1 MLERTNTH
9 HEVSRQDE
17 LSLYAQNIETALD
30 RRDFSTALDLIER
43 DWACAWFALGPTKM
57 SDLLYQ
63 LPREVLE
70 DRFILRTVQDMLMT
84 NSFDTVDS
92 STFLSEVDFSNPR
105 QAHWVTILR
114 AGVYRLVG
122 RSTEALEQIRLVE
135 QQVGQVQSLI
145 SSPGGWELHITV
157 QVGVSA
163 LLAGDLTQALT
174 SFTRA
179 QMHAPIPKY
188 AFLTRDSLAK
198 SALIHA
204 SFGNTTTAKSL
215 LRRERNIPR
224 TSSWVESHIDAHRDF
239 AKALLPSSSLDEAY
253 DMLQAIDLHD
263 IGELWPFYILAVHR
277 VLEAGGHYDELE
289 YQLEMFDDMDFPRRD
304 GDGLSGSVI
313 PLKRALLA
321 LRTGRI
327 AEAQEFLDRADQNFP
342 YTQLLQA
349 AAHVYAGRTQQAIQ
363 DATRLR
369 KDTRGFR
376 LLEIRRLA
384 ILAAAQYQSYEEPDC
399 LETLARAVEV
409 PRGLNIHEVALFSPE
424 TRELAMKKIAG
435 WPTEYNGPSAF
446 LTGLP
451 RPGLALTDR
460 EVEIIALL
468 AKGLTRAQMADKM
481 FISVN
486 TLKTHLKAIY
496 RKLGVSTAADAVLGA
511 QRRGLI

>member
-1 MLERTNTH
+1 MLERTSTH
-9 HEVSRQDE
+9 NEVSHQDE

-30 RRDFSTALDLIER
+30 RRDFSTVLDLIEQ
-43 DWACAWFALGPTKM
+43 DWACAWFSLGPTKAPEIFHR
-57 SDLLYQ
+57 
-63 LPREVLE
+63 LPREALE

-92 STFLSEVDFSNPR
+92 SAFLSEVDFRNPR
-105 QAHWVTILR
+105 QTHWVNILR
-114 AGVYRLVG
+114 GGVYRLVG
-122 RSTEALEQIRLVE
+122 RTTEALEQFKLVE
-135 QQVGQVQSLI
+135 QQLGQVQTLI

-163 LLAGDLTQALT
+163 MLTGDFTQALT

-188 AFLTRDSLAK
+188 AFLTRDALAK

-215 LRRERNIPR
+215 LRREQHIPR

-239 AKALLPSSSLDEAY
+239 AKALLPSANHHEALET
-253 DMLQAIDLHD
+253 LQSIDLYD

-277 VLEAGGHYDELE
+277 VLEAEGHYDELE
-289 YQLEMFDDMDFPRRD
+289 HQLEMFDTMGFPRRD
-304 GDGLSGSVI
+304 GDGFSGSVI
-313 PLKRALLA
+313 PLKRGLLA

-327 AEAQEFLDRADQNFP
+327 VEAQEFLDRADQNFP

-349 AAHVYAGRTQQAIQ
+349 AAHVYAGRTQEAIQ
-363 DATRLR
+363 DVTRLR
-369 KDTRGFR
+369 AETRGFR

-384 ILAAAQYQSYEEPDC
+384 ILAAAQYQSYEESDC
-399 LETLARAVEV
+399 IETLSRAVEV
-409 PRGLNIHEVALFSPE
+409 PRGLGDHEVALFSPE
-424 TRELAMKKIAG
+424 TRELAMEKVSG
-435 WPTEYNGPSAF
+435 WPADYDGPSAF

-468 AKGLTRAQMADKM
+468 AKGHTRAQMADEM